1 MRITWGRVL
10 IAIVVII
17 AAIQLVRPAKINPPI
32 EPKDEIHNVVAL
44 DSKTAD
50 TIHRSC
56 NDCHSSRT
64 VWPWY
69 SNIAPVSW
77 LIVYDVNEGRREL
90 NFSQW
95 GTYTPQRRDRKLTQI
110 CKEVREGEM
119 PGTMYPALHPNAKLS
134 SSDVQALCDWTEAV
148 RKTATIG
155 AGLN

>member
-1 MRITWGRVL
+1 
-10 IAIVVII
+10 
-17 AAIQLVRPAKINPPI
+17 
-32 EPKDEIHNVVAL
+32 
-44 DSKTAD
+44 
-50 TIHRSC
+50 
-56 NDCHSSRT
+56 

-77 LIVYDVNEGRREL
+77 LIVHDVNEGRREL